1 MSSFSMASG
10 HALGRR
16 TGRTRS
22 WVVPAG
28 LAEDRGVGQT
38 DLMLTFEIL
47 TCIAAIAG
55 AANVVA
61 DEYGKFR
68 VTRRCQSALRR
79 TLGSA
84 LQN

>member
-1 MSSFSMASG
+1 MF
-10 HALGRR
+10 
-16 TGRTRS
+16 
-22 WVVPAG
+22 
-28 LAEDRGVGQT
+28 
-38 DLMLTFEIL
+38 MLTFEIL

-68 VTRRCQSALRR
+68 VTRRCQAALRR
-79 TLGSA
+79 TLGGA